1 MPELSTAPRRA
12 PLVTIF
18 LTVFIDLLGVGII
31 VPISAPLLFES
42 GGLLADSVP
51 YAERTKLLGYL
62 LGIFMFFQFF
72 SGPLLGSLSDKFGR
86 RKVLTLSLLATIT
99 GFALFALGIYWKNI
113 AILFVSRAFLGT
125 ASGNL
130 SVVYSAIA
138 DVSDPASKA
147 KNFGL
152 VGAAFSL
159 GFIIGPVI
167 GGLLSDPT
175 LVSWFTPATPFLFS
189 ALLAAI
195 NLVLIY
201 LNFPETLATPNR
213 QAVVSPWT
221 GLRNLAKGF
230 NNPTLRPIFAVGFLF
245 TFGFAFFVQFFQVY
259 LIKKFDWNAQNLSY
273 YFGYIGIWGVITQ
286 GGILRLLSKRVQPR
300 QVLVVT
306 LLCNSLAYLLL
317 LLPNVPWQ
325 LYLTV
330 PLLSIPQ
337 GLSFPNLS
345 SLVSNASSPELQ
357 GETLGIQQ
365 SVQTLAQFLVTPL
378 GGYAI
383 GHFGEGSV
391 LYFASAFVG
400 LAWVVFVG
408 TVWRRPVVDQVATPP
423 TTEIS

>member
-1 MPELSTAPRRA
+1 MPELTAPRRA

-86 RKVLTLSLLATIT
+86 RKVLTLSLLATIA
-99 GFALFALGIYWKNI
+99 GFALFAFGIYWKNI

-138 DVSDPASKA
+138 DLSDPASKA

-175 LVSWFTPATPFLFS
+175 LVSWFNPATPFLFS
-189 ALLAAI
+189 AMLAAI
-195 NLVLIY
+195 
-201 LNFPETLATPNR
+201 
-213 QAVVSPWT
+213 
-221 GLRNLAKGF
+221 
-230 NNPTLRPIFAVGFLF
+230 
-245 TFGFAFFVQFFQVY
+245 
-259 LIKKFDWNAQNLSY
+259 
-273 YFGYIGIWGVITQ
+273 
-286 GGILRLLSKRVQPR
+286 
-300 QVLVVT
+300 
-306 LLCNSLAYLLL
+306 
-317 LLPNVPWQ
+317 
-325 LYLTV
+325 
-330 PLLSIPQ
+330 
-337 GLSFPNLS
+337 
-345 SLVSNASSPELQ
+345 
-357 GETLGIQQ
+357 
-365 SVQTLAQFLVTPL
+365 
-378 GGYAI
+378 
-383 GHFGEGSV
+383 
-391 LYFASAFVG
+391 
-400 LAWVVFVG
+400 
-408 TVWRRPVVDQVATPP
+408 
-423 TTEIS
+423 